1 MDRYQRWLV
10 LPAIVLAAFL
20 TLASGPAAAD
30 QNDSRLDGLFAR
42 LLMVRDFRAAQG
54 IELSIW
60 GIWIESN
67 DPAVEILMEQGLTAM
82 ARRDMRAALGKF
94 DQMVKILPAFAEG
107 WNKRATVYYLLGNF
121 SGSLHDIE
129 RTLNLEPRHFGALS
143 GLGLISLAIGEE
155 ERALEAFEAA
165 LSIHPRMPG
174 TMSHIRELREK
185 LHGRVI

>member
-1 MDRYQRWLV
+1 M
-10 LPAIVLAAFL
+10 FL
-20 TLASGPAAAD
+20 TLASGPADAD

-94 DQMVKILPAFAEG
+94 DQMVKISPAFAEG
-107 WNKRATVYYLLGNF
+107 WNKRATVHYLLGNYNE
-121 SGSLHDIE
+121 SLHDIDK
-129 RTLNLEPRHFGALS
+129 TLVLEPRHFGALS
-143 GLGLISLAIGEE
+143 GRGLVYLELKEEALALDSFEG
-155 ERALEAFEAA
+155 ALK
-165 LSIHPRMPG
+165 IHPRLPG
-174 TMSHIRELREK
+174 ASYNANTLRRHMENNE
-185 LHGRVI
+185 I

>member
-1 MDRYQRWLV
+1 M
-10 LPAIVLAAFL
+10 AAFL
-20 TLASGPAAAD
+20 TLASGPVAAD

-94 DQMVKILPAFAEG
+94 DQMVKISPGFAEG
-107 WNKRATVYYLLGNF
+107 WNKRATVHYLLGNYIE
-121 SGSLHDIE
+121 SLHDIDK
-129 RTLNLEPRHFGALS
+129 TLVLEPRHFGALS
-143 GLGLISLAIGEE
+143 GRGLVYLEFKEEALALDSFEG
-155 ERALEAFEAA
+155 ALK
-165 LSIHPRMPG
+165 IHPRLPG
-174 TMSHIRELREK
+174 ASYNAKALRRHMENNE
-185 LHGRVI
+185 I